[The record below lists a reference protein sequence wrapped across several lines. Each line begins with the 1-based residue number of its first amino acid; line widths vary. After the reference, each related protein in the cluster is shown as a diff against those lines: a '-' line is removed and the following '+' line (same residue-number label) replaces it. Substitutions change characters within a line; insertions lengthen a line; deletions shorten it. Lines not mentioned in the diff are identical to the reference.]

1 MRAMKKFTTVILT
14 ICLLAV
20 CFSVSVF
27 AADGKIMFT
36 DPTVKAGETVEVTGV
51 VQKER
56 GNFGKISV
64 TMKYDT
70 QFLKFTSGD
79 GVTEAES
86 GKLIYTGDA
95 TRETGNRKEFK
106 FSFTALK
113 EGTTKIEITESSIQN
128 VSGNVLD
135 YARGASTI
143 TIQAGEGVQAP
154 EGNDQPTETV
164 PASDATVE
172 VDGVTY
178 FIANEIPEETIPEG
192 YETSKLEYPF
202 RDLF

>member
-1 MRAMKKFTTVILT
+1 MRAMKKFTTVILA

-36 DPTVKAGETVEVTGV
+36 DPTVKAGETVQVTGV

-70 QFLKFTSGD
+70 EFLKFTSGD

-86 GKLIYTGDA
+86 GKLTL
-95 TRETGNRKEFK
+95 
-106 FSFTALK
+106 SMP
-113 EGTTKIEITESSIQN
+113 
-128 VSGNVLD
+128 V
-135 YARGASTI
+135 
-143 TIQAGEGVQAP
+143 
-154 EGNDQPTETV
+154 
-164 PASDATVE
+164 
-172 VDGVTY
+172 
-178 FIANEIPEETIPEG
+178 
-192 YETSKLEYPF
+192 
-202 RDLF
+202 